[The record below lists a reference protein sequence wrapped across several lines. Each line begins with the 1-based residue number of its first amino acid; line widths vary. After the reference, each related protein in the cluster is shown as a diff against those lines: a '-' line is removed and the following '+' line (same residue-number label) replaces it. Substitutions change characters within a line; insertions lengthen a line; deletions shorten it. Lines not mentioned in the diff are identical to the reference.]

1 MNYQEIYN
9 FSCELCKIADQISQ
23 KYFRLSDP
31 KLLQEIAKED
41 DSVVT
46 FADREIEKQI
56 REAIID
62 KFPTHGIIG
71 EEYGNHQLD
80 AENIWIIDPIDGTS
94 SFIIGRPIFGNLIA
108 FAQKQQNLTTAN
120 KISLKSGINNNSQE
134 VILDNYQVILGII
147 NQPITKERWI
157 GCETQFGEQ
166 LRGSWFNG
174 KKITTRQCSNIAN
187 AVMSSTSP
195 VFFQGDDAKIFEK
208 LCKLTKYQK
217 NGGVIYGGDC
227 YSYGCLAMGFIDIII
242 EPQLKIYDFACHI
255 PLIKNAGG
263 VISDWQGN
271 ELSLGNNARLLACSS
286 IELHNEIIDL
296 IKNYSKI

>member
-23 KYFRLSDP
+23 KYFRLNDP
-31 KLLQEIAKED
+31 KLLQEIAKDD

-46 FADREIEKQI
+46 FADREIERQI
-56 REAIID
+56 REAIMK
-62 KFPTHGIIG
+62 KFPNHGIIG
-71 EEYGNHQLD
+71 EEFGNHQID

-108 FAQKQQNLTTAN
+108 FAKKQQNLSKN
-120 KISLKSGINNNSQE
+120 PNNILNSKINNNSQE
-134 VILDNYQVILGII
+134 IILENYQVILGII
-147 NQPITKERWI
+147 NQPISKERWI
-157 GCETQFGEQ
+157 GCENEFGEN

-174 KKITTRQCSNIAN
+174 KRITTRPCINIAN

-227 YSYGCLAMGFIDIII
+227 YSYGCLAMGFIDVII

-263 VISDWQGN
+263 VISDWQGH

-286 IELHNEIIDL
+286 IELHKEIVDL
-296 IKNYSKI
+296 IAKF

>member
-9 FSCELCKIADQISQ
+9 FSQELCLIADQISQ
-23 KYFRLSDP
+23 KYFRLNDP

-56 REAIID
+56 RQAIIN
-62 KFPTHGIIG
+62 KFPSHGIIG
-71 EEYGNHQLD
+71 EEFGDHQID

-108 FAQKQQNLTTAN
+108 FAQKQNNLLIDN
-120 KISLKSGINNNSQE
+120 KNSLELTKNNNSQDI
-134 VILDNYQVILGII
+134 ILTNHRVILGII

-157 GCETQFGEQ
+157 GCEREFADKLQ
-166 LRGSWFNG
+166 GSWFNG
-174 KKITTRQCSNIAN
+174 KKIKTRQCLSVVD

-195 VFFQGDDAKIFEK
+195 VFFQNDDAKIFEK

-271 ELSLGNNARLLACSS
+271 ELSLANNARLLACSS
-286 IELHNEIIDL
+286 HELHKQVVDL
-296 IKNYSKI
+296 ISKF